1 MISHHIQVGV
11 SSNELLDPIAA
22 YDRLAPYYPQFCKR
36 RAAYLRSVEEQI
48 AARFPAGAT
57 SLLDIGAGDG
67 SRAMR
72 IANSAGI
79 SRVVLLEPSAK
90 MSSETPAGYEV
101 WRRRA
106 EDLDVGGI
114 AERFDVITCL
124 WNVLGHISGFDKR
137 VRALNAAGQVL
148 SPKGLLFVDVI
159 HRYNVRS
166 YGATMTAARWLRD
179 RIAPGDNNGDVK
191 AHWSTA
197 GGEISAYGHVFTG
210 REMRHIGEAAGLEF
224 VERMVIDYETGQIR
238 HASWTGNLLYVFR
251 RAS

>member
-1 MISHHIQVGV
+1 MGLPP
-11 SSNELLDPIAA
+11 NELLDPVAA
-22 YDRLAPYYPQFCKR
+22 YDRLAPYYSEFSKR
-36 RAAYLRSVEEQI
+36 RAAYLRRVEEQI
-48 AARFPAGAT
+48 AARIPAGAR
-57 SLLDIGAGDG
+57 SLLDVGAGDG
-67 SRAMR
+67 GRALH
-72 IANSAGI
+72 IASVAGI
-79 SRVVLLEPSAK
+79 SRVVLLEPSVK

-137 VRALNAAGQVL
+137 VRALNAAGQVI

-179 RIAPGDNNGDVK
+179 RIAPGDSNGDVR
-191 AHWSTA
+191 ARWQTAAGDIST
-197 GGEISAYGHVFTG
+197 YGHVFTDG
-210 REMRHIGEAAGLEF
+210 EMRRLAGATGLECA
-224 VERMVIDYETGQIR
+224 ERIVIDYQTGAIR
-238 HASWTGNLLYVFR
+238 RASWTGNLLYVLR